1 MRNTEKSGAT
11 MPVCT
16 EIRLKKLL
24 PAVFAGE
31 REKHLESEIWLRD
44 VSLCRGSRYMIEAE
58 SGSGKSSLCSFIYG
72 LRNDFEGSIEFLNG
86 SEPLGVSDTVMRQRV
101 LAYLP
106 QELKLFPALTA
117 IENIELKNSLTGYK
131 TCAEISEM
139 LAFLGIKEYAH
150 RPVGRLSIGQQQ
162 RVAIVRALCQP
173 YSFLLLDEPVSHLDA
188 ASNHAVAELIAR
200 ETDANGAGVL
210 ITSVGNK
217 LLLDNCRTLR
227 L

>member
-1 MRNTEKSGAT
+1 

-16 EIRLKKLL
+16 EIRLEKLL

-31 REKHLESEIWLRD
+31 REKHPESEIWLRE
-44 VSLCRGSRYMIEAE
+44 VSLRRGCRYMIEAE

-86 SEPLGVSDTVMRQRV
+86 SKPLEVSDTTLRQRV

-106 QELKLFPALTA
+106 QDLKLFPALTV

-131 TCAEISEM
+131 TSAEIREM
-139 LAFLGIKEYAH
+139 LASLGIEEYAY

-188 ASNHAVAELIAR
+188 VSNRAVADLVAR